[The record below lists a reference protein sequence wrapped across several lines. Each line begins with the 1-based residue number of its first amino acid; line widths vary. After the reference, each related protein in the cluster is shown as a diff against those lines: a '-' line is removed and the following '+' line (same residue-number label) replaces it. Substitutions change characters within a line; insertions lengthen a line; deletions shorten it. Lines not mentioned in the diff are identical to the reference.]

1 MKNRT
6 AIGITLGVLIV
17 LGMLGVWK
25 LQTKI
30 DTEKESLHLESEDLA
45 LRSGNMLKRMSL
57 EYAPL
62 MAAIYWTRAV
72 QYFGEKHHLHDQ
84 NLELLWPLLD
94 ITTTLDPDLMPA
106 YRSGSIFLSDSPPR
120 GAGQPDLAVKLLE
133 RGIKANPGQWRLYQ
147 DLGNVYYFDK
157 KDYAKASE
165 AFAAGG
171 NLPGAMIWMKS
182 MAAKIASEGES
193 LETSFFLWKQVYDAA
208 KEPRTKDNAEV
219 HLRLLRAQMDCRE
232 IDRLVDEFAAA
243 NGKPGEQDWGSGGGG
258 DAARGSERF
267 EGSSVCAGRGWEG
280 EIESEEPACGSL
292 GYEKEIGGCPC
303 GFERGIGCDPSGR
316 SESALSMT
324 ITH

>member
-1 MKNRT
+1 MKNRV
-6 AIGITLGVLIV
+6 AIGVTLGVLTI
-17 LGMLGVWK
+17 LGILGVWK
-25 LQTKI
+25 LQTTI
-30 DTEKESLHLESEDLA
+30 DAERESLHLESEDLM
-45 LRSGNMLKRMSL
+45 LRSGNMVKRMSL

-94 ITTTLDPDLMPA
+94 VTTTLDPELVPA

-120 GAGQPDLAVKLLE
+120 GAGQPDRAVQLLE

-165 AFAAGG
+165 AFATGG

-208 KEPRTKDNAEV
+208 KEPQTKDNAEL
-219 HLRLLRAQMDCRE
+219 HLRLLRSQMDCRE
-232 IDRLVDEFAAA
+232 LDRLLDE
-243 NGKPGEQDWGSGGGG
+243 
-258 DAARGSERF
+258 
-267 EGSSVCAGRGWEG
+267 
-280 EIESEEPACGSL
+280 
-292 GYEKEIGGCPC
+292 YEKRTASPASKLGDLVQAGMLPGVPKDSR
-303 GFERGIGCDPSGR
+303 GFPYVLGQDGKAKLNPKSPLADPWD
-316 SESALSMT
+316 T
-324 ITH
+324 KKK